1 MGRRWLVCVLLVVAT
16 GWVERAS
23 AQTLTI
29 AWDPS
34 PDPSVVGYIVYA
46 GVESGEYFAEFN
58 VGAATSFVY
67 GIVPETPHFFAVA
80 SYNDALLV
88 GPLSTEIV
96 GTAHATAVL
105 ADPGDQ
111 WASVGSVTEL
121 QLFGTDSAG
130 GIVTYSAAN
139 LPPGIDIDYSTGL
152 VSGTPTSE
160 GSYVVT
166 ATASNGVSTA
176 SLTFT
181 WTIGAGAVDLTPR
194 VDVTPP
200 VVSITMPAAAAR
212 LLTADPVIFVG
223 GTATD
228 DEGVVAV
235 TWVTSRGVSSAA
247 SGTDV
252 WIAGI
257 HLHAGRNEVTITA
270 VDPSGNSGHATISI
284 YRQTLSQ

>member
-46 GVESGEYFAEFN
+46 GVQSGEYFAEFN

-88 GPLSTEIV
+88 GPRSTEIV

-111 WASVGSVTEL
+111 WASVGSVAEL
-121 QLFGTDSAG
+121 QLFGADSAG

-139 LPPGIDIDYSTGL
+139 LPPGIDIDNSTGL
-152 VSGTPTSE
+152 ASGTPTSE

-166 ATASNGVSTA
+166 ATASNGVSTV
-176 SLTFT
+176 SQTFT
-181 WTIGAGAVDLTPR
+181 WTIGARAA
-194 VDVTPP
+194 DVTPP

-228 DEGVVAV
+228 DDGVVAV
-235 TWVTSRGVSSAA
+235 TWVTSRGVSGAA

-252 WIAGI
+252 WLAGI
-257 HLHAGRNEVTITA
+257 HLQAGRNEITITA

-284 YRQTLSQ
+284 YRQTSSQ